1 VFAEIIAGM
10 VKRVAPLSYEAWVDY
25 DLVGQPMSR
34 AELEVLSR
42 LLVGGEQ
49 QISARDGASLDADQ
63 LKEAGL
69 SPREVR
75 ELIAKLQ
82 APARPDF
89 ELDLS
94 KMKSA
99 EEVGKTMSEAVPGS
113 FE

>member
-1 VFAEIIAGM
+1 
-10 VKRVAPLSYEAWVDY
+10 
-25 DLVGQPMSR
+25 
-34 AELEVLSR
+34 
-42 LLVGGEQ
+42 
-49 QISARDGASLDADQ
+49 
-63 LKEAGL
+63 
-69 SPREVR
+69 
-75 ELIAKLQ
+75 LIAKLQ

>member
-25 DLVGQPMSR
+25 DLVGQSMSR

-49 QISARDGASLDADQ
+49 EISARDGASLDADQ

-75 ELIAKLQ
+75 ELVAKLQ

-94 KMKSA
+94 KMMSA
-99 EEVGKTMSEAVPGS
+99 EEVGKTMSEAVPGA
-113 FE
+113 FD